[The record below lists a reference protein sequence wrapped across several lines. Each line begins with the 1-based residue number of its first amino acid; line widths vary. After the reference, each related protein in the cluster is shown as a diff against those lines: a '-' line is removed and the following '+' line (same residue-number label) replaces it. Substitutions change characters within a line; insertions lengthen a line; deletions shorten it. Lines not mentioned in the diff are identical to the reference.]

1 MDVFGGEIRRRDLFP
16 LLVLH
21 LIEREPQYGNRLIEE
36 IEGITEGVISANPNT
51 IYPLLRQLEAEELI
65 KGDWEHPDR
74 RTRRYYSITA
84 AGRREHARLRTE
96 LEPFL
101 DSVIRSV
108 TLIKRELYG
117 ASSAV
122 ARPRAAP
129 PQQRRRAP
137 CSRSTR
143 FCFVRMTRLTN
154 SGAAPPEPPRTS
166 RRTLTTPTLR
176 VGHGDCDRRAVGAV
190 EPG

>member
-1 MDVFGGEIRRRDLFP
+1 MPHEVGLAPRSKFIAVAKPSKPVADAVADAARSARKRGGPERKGGGAMDVFGGEIRRRDLFP

-36 IEGITEGVISANPNT
+36 IQRITEGAISVNPNT
-51 IYPLLRQLEAEELI
+51 IYPLLRHLEADKMI

-96 LEPFL
+96 IEPFL

-108 TLIKRELYG
+108 TLIKTELYG
-117 ASSAV
+117 S
-122 ARPRAAP
+122 
-129 PQQRRRAP
+129 
-137 CSRSTR
+137 
-143 FCFVRMTRLTN
+143 
-154 SGAAPPEPPRTS
+154 
-166 RRTLTTPTLR
+166 
-176 VGHGDCDRRAVGAV
+176 
-190 EPG
+190 

>member
-21 LIEREPQYGNRLIEE
+21 LTEREPQYGNRLIEE
-36 IEGITEGVISANPNT
+36 IKRITEGVISVNPNT
-51 IYPLLRQLEAEELI
+51 IYPLLRQLEAEGKI

-84 AGRREHARLRTE
+84 GGRRELKRLRGE

-117 ASSAV
+117 
-122 ARPRAAP
+122 
-129 PQQRRRAP
+129 
-137 CSRSTR
+137 
-143 FCFVRMTRLTN
+143 
-154 SGAAPPEPPRTS
+154 E
-166 RRTLTTPTLR
+166 
-176 VGHGDCDRRAVGAV
+176 
-190 EPG
+190 